1 MTFLK
6 LTPNRRF
13 LKATSGRTL
22 SSKGQED
29 DEEEE
34 TTAEV
39 TVDPDT
45 DRPTMLWDKIKNKK
59 STVCDVVEPIDPETP
74 KPQGNF
80 EY

>member
-1 MTFLK
+1 M
-6 LTPNRRF
+6 
-13 LKATSGRTL
+13 
-22 SSKGQED
+22 
-29 DEEEE
+29 
-34 TTAEV
+34 